1 MKDRKKRYYKD
12 FFSYMLI
19 MIVLFTA
26 WDLIK
31 DIRTESSAY
40 EVRYEA
46 DETFATRG
54 NLYRLYIN
62 DKYCCDIDYNRYS
75 ITDDNGNTDYK
86 YCTLINDAS
95 NLTYTIILCAM
106 FFIVISIAENSYNGT
121 PFTKKNIDLVK
132 VISLL
137 QLALAILP
145 GLVRFVLS
153 LVKFNYYSSSFDI
166 TTVDMIAI
174 AFVIGLIAFIFR
186 KGLALQED
194 VDSIA

>member
-1 MKDRKKRYYKD
+1 MKDKKMRYYKEC
-12 FFSYMLI
+12 FSFMLI
-19 MIVLFTA
+19 MIVLMAA
-26 WDLIK
+26 WGLIK

-54 NLYRLYIN
+54 NLYRLYIS
-62 DKYCCDIDYNRYS
+62 DEYCCDIDYNRYS

-86 YCTLINDAS
+86 YCTLIKDAS

-106 FFIVISIAENSYNGT
+106 FFIVIRIAENAYTGT

-145 GLVRFVLS
+145 GLVRFVMS
-153 LVKFNYYSSSFDI
+153 FVKFNYYSSSFDI
-166 TTVDMIAI
+166 TTLYMIAI
-174 AFVIGLIAFIFR
+174 AFVIGLIAFIFQ

>member
-1 MKDRKKRYYKD
+1 
-12 FFSYMLI
+12 
-19 MIVLFTA
+19 
-26 WDLIK
+26 
-31 DIRTESSAY
+31 
-40 EVRYEA
+40 
-46 DETFATRG
+46 
-54 NLYRLYIN
+54 
-62 DKYCCDIDYNRYS
+62 
-75 ITDDNGNTDYK
+75 
-86 YCTLINDAS
+86 
-95 NLTYTIILCAM
+95 M

-166 TTVDMIAI
+166 TTLYMIAI